1 MSKRRR
7 EAEGIE
13 KSGKVSERG
22 DTAIDEKRAKGPTDA
37 GDLKVRRMNDI

>member
-13 KSGKVSERG
+13 KSGKVSER
-22 DTAIDEKRAKGPTDA
+22 DIAIDEKRAKGPTDA